1 MRLCNTSQTKKRI
14 FIHKIRKKN
23 QWSSK
28 SDKFFCLLWF
38 RCVKPQSNF
47 DKWRVTGFILFI
59 SLHIAVSDGLKVN
72 YLVWTLYMITS
83 YQYVLPLIAL
93 SVAVLER
100 HLTERTL
107 FPCWKHTVT
116 TYRNDLEREIVLTKF
131 SELLNFLLKI
141 MSTLWK
147 VLLITW
153 KRRRNVKI

>member
-1 MRLCNTSQTKKRI
+1 MRLCNNSQTKKRI
-14 FIHKIRKKN
+14 FIQKIRKKN

-83 YQYVLPLIAL
+83 KLP
-93 SVAVLER
+93 VCFAVNCFVCSCVREASDWTNIVSLLE
-100 HLTERTL
+100 
-107 FPCWKHTVT
+107 
-116 TYRNDLEREIVLTKF
+116 TYRDNIQKWPWKGNSSYKILWAPEF
-131 SELLNFLLKI
+131 S
-141 MSTLWK
+141 S
-147 VLLITW
+147 
-153 KRRRNVKI
+153 